1 MKLRWFRVSRN
12 GGRTAVR
19 AFTEQEAIERFAAF
33 NGELS
38 VYPGTT
44 VTEITEHEA
53 YEYYH
58 RIA

>member
-1 MKLRWFRVSRN
+1 MKMRWFRVSRN

-19 AFTEQEAIERFAAF
+19 AFTVQEALERYAAF

-44 VTEITEHEA
+44 VTEITEEEA
-53 YEYYH
+53 SEYYY